1 MLTSAGNLAQR
12 ADSRREV
19 RRTALPYVRVR
30 TDPTDTGG
38 LFVGRRPGTA
48 PTRYRTPPV
57 PGSARRRRID
67 TLVAVVVLV
76 AMVLVNLLFWGPIPA
91 LGLWI
96 ASRVQYAT
104 GSVSLGILLGFASLL
119 ALLFG
124 GLALLKRMD
133 RVWILARRAAG
144 RDQRQGVLPRVF
156 ATTAVIG
163 GSAFV
168 FWLVFIGG
176 LGSSLQSGH

>member
-1 MLTSAGNLAQR
+1 MGRVAFVG
-12 ADSRREV
+12 
-19 RRTALPYVRVR
+19 VR

-48 PTRYRTPPV
+48 PTRYGAAPR
-57 PGSARRRRID
+57 PGSPARRRFD
-67 TLVAVVVLV
+67 ALLAHLLLAV
-76 AMVLVNLLFWGPIPA
+76 MVLMNLLFWGPIPA
-91 LGLWI
+91 LGLWV

-104 GSVSLGILLGFASLL
+104 GSVSLGILIGFAGLL

-124 GLALLKRMD
+124 GLAALKRMD
-133 RVWILARRAAG
+133 HFWILARRAAG
-144 RDQRQGVLPRVF
+144 HDQRQGMLSRVF

-163 GSAFV
+163 GSGFV
-168 FWLVFIGG
+168 IWLVFIGG

>member
-1 MLTSAGNLAQR
+1 M
-12 ADSRREV
+12 
-19 RRTALPYVRVR
+19 R

-48 PTRYRTPPV
+48 PTKYGAPPER
-57 PGSARRRRID
+57 GGRGRRGAD
-67 TLVAVVVLV
+67 ALLAHLLLVVMVVL
-76 AMVLVNLLFWGPIPA
+76 NLLFWGPIPA

-96 ASRVQYAT
+96 ASRVQYTT

-119 ALLFG
+119 AILFG

-133 RVWILARRAAG
+133 RFWILARRAAG

>member
-1 MLTSAGNLAQR
+1 MLTRQPPRAQGAG
-12 ADSRREV
+12 SRRGV
-19 RRTALPYVRVR
+19 RRTALPFVRVR

-48 PTRYRTPPV
+48 PIRYRTPPE
-57 PGSARRRRID
+57 PGTARRQRVD
-67 TLVAVVVLV
+67 GLVALGTLV
-76 AMVLVNLLFWGPIPA
+76 AMVLINLLFWGPIPA

-96 ASRVQYAT
+96 ASRVQYGT
-104 GSVSLGILLGFASLL
+104 DSVSLGILVGFVSLL

-124 GLALLKRMD
+124 GLGVLKRMD
-133 RVWILARRAAG
+133 RFWVLARRAAG
-144 RDQRQGVLPRVF
+144 HDQRQGVLSRVF

-176 LGSSLQSGH
+176 LGSSLQSGR

>member
-1 MLTSAGNLAQR
+1 MLTSRALGAQR
-12 ADSRREV
+12 AGSRRRV
-19 RRTALPYVRVR
+19 RRTALTFRSVR

-48 PTRYRTPPV
+48 PIRYRTPPER
-57 PGSARRRRID
+57 GSARRQRFDRF
-67 TLVAVVVLV
+67 VAHLVLV

-96 ASRVQYAT
+96 ASRVQYDT
-104 GSVSLGILLGFASLL
+104 DSVSLGILVGFAALM

-133 RVWILARRAAG
+133 RFWILARRAAG
-144 RDQRQGVLPRVF
+144 HDQRQGVLGRVF
-156 ATTAVIG
+156 ATTAVVG
-163 GSAFV
+163 ATCFV
-168 FWLVFIGG
+168 FWLLFIGG
-176 LGSSLQSGH
+176 LGSSLQSGR